1 MRIPL
6 PEIHESLDDLQQR
19 LRKCRDARLNMRL
32 HLLVLI
38 ASGEV
43 STRQQAAE
51 RLAQHRNTIGRWL
64 RVYQQEGLDALLTIP
79 SGGAPTGVRRV
90 PPKAL
95 DALRRRLD
103 EDNGFASYGEARQWL
118 EEEFGETVP
127 YTTVHGWVRYR
138 FKTRLKRSRQT
149 RGHRTRSDNERMEFG

>member
-1 MRIPL
+1 MRVPM
-6 PEIHESLDDLQQR
+6 PEIRESLDDLQRR
-19 LRKCRDARLNMRL
+19 LRRCRDARMKMRL

-43 STRQQAAE
+43 SSRQEAAE

-64 RVYQQEGLDALLTIP
+64 RVYQQEGLDGLLTIP

-90 PPKAL
+90 SPGAL
-95 DALRRRLD
+95 DALRQRLD
-103 EDNGFASYGEARQWL
+103 EDEGFASYGEAQQWL
-118 EEEFGETVP
+118 QEEFGETVP

-138 FKTRLKRSRQT
+138 FKTRLKRSRSA
-149 RGHRTRSDNERMEFG
+149 RAHRARSESEQMGFS